1 MRSERKKNLNVR
13 PYNDKGRELRLSVG
27 YARQAHAMVTKEN
40 VMQVLKNVK
49 DPEIGASIVNLGMV
63 KAVEVQGSTVRVD
76 IALTIPNCPLRDT
89 IRNDVI
95 KAVSGIEGVAR
106 VDVQLSSMSDQE
118 RDRVSKT
125 LRNLP
130 TAEQST
136 VQQTWSSRATG
147 IDKLP
152 KDKIGQI
159 IAVTSGKG
167 GVGKSLVT
175 ALLAVELRRHGF
187 SVGILDA
194 DLTGASI
201 AKIFGVKDRP
211 AQTPTGLAPPASR
224 AGIKLVSMNLL
235 MDRDDAALVWRGP
248 MINSAIRQLYS
259 DLEWGELDFLLVDL
273 PPGTS
278 DAPLTVFQS
287 LPLDAVLI
295 VSSPQDLAVTIVAKA
310 INMAKIMNAPILGLV
325 ENMSYAT
332 CPDCGRRIELF
343 GRSKGQEASNAANIE
358 FLGLIPVNPL
368 ISQLCDEGKI
378 EEYKSPEFQAIAQ
391 RLIEKTRQ
399 LKVPQELTRTEKS
412 TGRESGR

>member
-1 MRSERKKNLNVR
+1 
-13 PYNDKGRELRLSVG
+13 
-27 YARQAHAMVTKEN
+27 MVTKEN

-76 IALTIPNCPLRDT
+76 IALTVPNCPLRDA
-89 IRNDVI
+89 IRDDVI

-106 VDVQLSSMSDQE
+106 VDVQLSSMTGQE
-118 RDRVSKT
+118 RDRVSQT
-125 LRNLP
+125 LRNRP

-136 VQQTWSSRATG
+136 VQQSWRSRATG

-152 KDKIGQI
+152 KGKIGQI

-201 AKIFGVKDRP
+201 AKVFGVKDRP
-211 AQTPTGLAPPASR
+211 IQTPTGLAPPVSR

-310 INMAKIMNAPILGLV
+310 INMAKIMNAPILGLI

-343 GRSKGQEASNAANIE
+343 GKSKGQEASDAANIE
-358 FLGLIPVNPL
+358 FLGSIPVNPV

-399 LKVPQELTRTEKS
+399 LKVPQELKRTEKS

>member
-1 MRSERKKNLNVR
+1 
-13 PYNDKGRELRLSVG
+13 
-27 YARQAHAMVTKEN
+27 MVTKEN

-49 DPEIGASIVNLGMV
+49 DPEVGASIVNLGMV
-63 KAVEVQGSTVRVD
+63 KVVEVHGSTVRVD
-76 IALTIPNCPLRDT
+76 IALTVPNCPLRDA
-89 IRNDVI
+89 IRDDVI
-95 KAVSGIEGVAR
+95 KAVSGMEGVAR
-106 VDVQLSSMSDQE
+106 VDVQLSSMTDQE
-118 RDRVSKT
+118 RDRVSQT
-125 LRNLP
+125 LRNRP

-136 VQQTWSSRATG
+136 VQQTWRSQATG

-152 KDKIGQI
+152 KGKIGQI

-211 AQTPTGLAPPASR
+211 IQTPTGLAPPASR
-224 AGIKLVSMNLL
+224 AGVKLVSMNLL

-310 INMAKIMNAPILGLV
+310 INMAKIMNAPILGLI
-325 ENMSYAT
+325 ENMSHVT

-343 GRSKGQEASNAANIE
+343 GKSKGQEASDAANIE
-358 FLGLIPVNPL
+358 FLGSIPVNPV
-368 ISQLCDEGKI
+368 ISQLCDEGRI

-399 LKVPQELTRTEKS
+399 LKVPQTLRGTEK
-412 TGRESGR
+412 ESGR